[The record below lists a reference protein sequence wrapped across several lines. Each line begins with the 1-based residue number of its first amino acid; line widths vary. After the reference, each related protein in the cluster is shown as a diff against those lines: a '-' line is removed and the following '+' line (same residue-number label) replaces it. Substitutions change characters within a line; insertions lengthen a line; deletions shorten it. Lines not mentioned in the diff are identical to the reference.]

1 MVISVYLD
9 INLKEVIPNEMNK
22 ALNYAQQHGLA
33 VIIGMDS
40 NAHSSSF
47 GTTTNKRGEQLDLFI
62 AHHKLDIDNQGHTP
76 TFQARGAA
84 TILDITLTA
93 RLSVSVINWTVSQN
107 YNGSDHNTIT
117 FQVEQDKQR
126 INPTWK

>member
-1 MVISVYLD
+1 MCIRDSRSTMVISVYLD

-47 GTTTNKRGEQLDLFI
+47 CTTTNKRGEQLDLFI
-62 AHHKLDIDNQGHTP
+62 AHHKLDIENQGFTP

-84 TILDITLTA
+84 TIVDITLTA
-93 RLSVSVINWTVSQN
+93 RLSVSVINWTER
-107 YNGSDHNTIT
+107 YMLA
-117 FQVEQDKQR
+117 
-126 INPTWK
+126 